1 MLENSHNYI
10 GLILSVSIAAYA
22 FYKSKAYQDSIKH

>member
-1 MLENSHNYI
+1 MLEISNNYI